1 MVNKIKVSV
10 VSYLNSQVFIRGL
23 EGNVISNEIDLFKDI
38 PSVCAQRLISEE
50 ADIGLVPVAVI
61 PLLPNHKIITN
72 TCIGAVGKVN
82 SVMLYSQVPLAEI
95 ETIMLDFH
103 SRTSVTLVQVL
114 AANYWHIH
122 PQYVRAQDNFI
133 SLINGTS
140 AAVIIGDRT
149 FSIGNTYKYSYDLSE
164 AWQSFTNL
172 PFVFACWVAKK
183 NISNLFIEKFEQ
195 ALQEGLLQKNEVIQ
209 AYNHL
214 NNDYFNVKNYLE
226 NNIQYQLDDEKIK
239 GLNLFLSL
247 MKDSKIYAP
256 A

>member
-1 MVNKIKVSV
+1 MANKIKVSV

-23 EGNVISNEIDLFKDI
+23 ENNLIRNEIELFKDI
-38 PSVCAQRLISEE
+38 PSECARKLISEQ

-72 TCIGAVGKVN
+72 TCIGAEGKVN
-82 SVMLYSQVPLAEI
+82 SVMLYSQVPLVEI
-95 ETIMLDFH
+95 ETIMLDYH

-114 AANYWHIH
+114 ATNYWHIN
-122 PQYVRAQDNFI
+122 PQFVRAEDDFI
-133 SLINGTS
+133 SLINGTT

-164 AWQSFTNL
+164 AWQSYTSL

-183 NISNLFIEKFEQ
+183 NINDSLIEKFEL
-195 ALQEGLLQKNEVIQ
+195 ALQEGLLQKDEVIQ
-209 AYNHL
+209 SYNHL
-214 NNDYFNVKNYLE
+214 NSDFFNVKHYLE
-226 NNIQYQLDDEKIK
+226 NNIRYQLDDKKIK

-247 MKDSKIYAP
+247 MKDSKIDIP